1 MLAIGGSDTNGAL
14 FSFSFAA
21 VFLVTVLILFQSA
34 TKQEFYQHYANLVHQ
49 DSDHKDT
56 TVKLTDIIKETWTF
70 NLAVFLNFLVT
81 LGVFPTFHSLAQT
94 TSSNEE
100 WQKYFVP
107 VGCFLVFNVCD
118 LLGRILAHWI
128 CWPRASWSGS
138 IITLVFSLARFAFI
152 PLFVF
157 CNVRFVVK
165 TIFLISNIFDSVL
178 MTESW
183 LKFTSNLTQSSWSS
197 TLCLVSAMDTST
209 IFVSWQ
215 LPRCWKIQF
224 FKVFLRLTQ
233 LFPLWQDYLLD
244 LPSVGYLWNYCEIHL
259 NNKLFEIWEHFCY
272 L

>member
-21 VFLVTVLILFQSA
+21 VFLVTVLILFQYA

-94 TSSNEE
+94 TSSSEE

-165 TIFLISNIFDSVL
+165 TIFLISKLFDSVL
-178 MTESW
+178 MTE
-183 LKFTSNLTQSSWSS
+183 
-197 TLCLVSAMDTST
+197 
-209 IFVSWQ
+209 I
-215 LPRCWKIQF
+215 
-224 FKVFLRLTQ
+224 
-233 LFPLWQDYLLD
+233 
-244 LPSVGYLWNYCEIHL
+244 
-259 NNKLFEIWEHFCY
+259 
-272 L
+272 